1 MSSAFCS
8 ADDPSPGNFTLEL
21 DPREKR
27 VQILSSGEIYW
38 KAGPWTDDA
47 NVSDFTTESFL
58 YNFTIVSE
66 LNMNYL
72 TYYIYRKDIIS
83 RFAIDVTGQFKQFL
97 WLENEWTLFNSQP
110 RQLCDVYAYCGANAS
125 CTNVSLPYC
134 SCLPGFQPISLEG
147 WNKGDYSRGCSRK
160 TDLQCGND
168 TNIKGAGDGFLKL
181 FNVVLPKKQLT
192 LEVQSI
198 GECRSSCLSN
208 CSCTGFSYTDQ
219 NCSIWTTALINLQ
232 QLPADDISGRDFFLK
247 LAAADLETRKGTGNK
262 RKQSIIISVTISVT
276 IFTSALLIWQVRKK
290 KQKRKVH
297 ESVNAYALKCQN
309 PYVYTHASPICR
321 QAGEN
326 LLLFELSV
334 SPAPTKN
341 EQSEVKGQGKQKKEE
356 GFGYMAP
363 EYALEGV
370 FSVKSDVFSF
380 GVLMLEVLS
389 GKKNTGFYQS
399 NSFSLL
405 GYVSDPPAWDLWT
418 SSWPLELM
426 ESVIQDS
433 SFTTAAIRYINIALL
448 CVQERAE
455 DRPTMSDVVSMLSN
469 ELTVL
474 PSPMKPAFSNV
485 RSMVD
490 PNSSPSKPEICSAN
504 ELTLSVLNAR

>member
-1 MSSAFCS
+1 M
-8 ADDPSPGNFTLEL
+8 
-21 DPREKR
+21 
-27 VQILSSGEIYW
+27 SSGEIYW

-168 TNIKGAGDGFLKL
+168 TNIKAAGDGFLKL
-181 FNVVLPKKQLT
+181 SNVVLPKKQLT

-208 CSCTGFSYTDQ
+208 CSCTGFSYIDQ

-262 RKQSIIISVTISVT
+262 RKRSIIISATISVT
-276 IFTSALLIWQVRKK
+276 IFTSALLIWQ
-290 KQKRKVH
+290 
-297 ESVNAYALKCQN
+297 
-309 PYVYTHASPICR
+309 
-321 QAGEN
+321 
-326 LLLFELSV
+326 
-334 SPAPTKN
+334 
-341 EQSEVKGQGKQKKEE
+341 
-356 GFGYMAP
+356 
-363 EYALEGV
+363 
-370 FSVKSDVFSF
+370 
-380 GVLMLEVLS
+380 
-389 GKKNTGFYQS
+389 
-399 NSFSLL
+399 
-405 GYVSDPPAWDLWT
+405 AWDLWT

-485 RSMVD
+485 RSMVN